1 MESGRCWNFIR
12 AILLILCLPFI
23 LILIVLLV
31 IVAIIGSI
39 LGGLLFSPCL
49 SRLECES
56 LAGAI
61 FCFPC
66 VGVYKAGQFVKDY
79 VGQVCGI
86 GCDNLKRWAHTI
98 RALCCYD
105 GKAQAEKNKSTAI
118 EYAN

>member
-1 MESGRCWNFIR
+1 MDNLYSNPVFALG
-12 AILLILCLPFI
+12 
-23 LILIVLLV
+23 

-56 LAGAI
+56 LVAAI

-79 VGQVCGI
+79 VGQVCSI
-86 GCDNLKRWAHTI
+86 GCDNLKRWAYTI

-105 GKAQAEKNKSTAI
+105 AKAQMEKSKSTAI
-118 EYAN
+118 EY